1 MSKCL
6 RYHSPNIKVL
16 SGLAVLLATISV
28 AFAQTPGNGELAA
41 AIRSADFPCAHVIE
55 VAASG
60 DNAWRVQCNSGAFV
74 VRKAETGEYSVS
86 PSD

>member
-1 MSKCL
+1 MSKSSEY
-6 RYHSPNIKVL
+6 RSPNIKL
-16 SGLAVLLATISV
+16 LFGLATLLATMSV

-60 DNAWRVQCNSGAFV
+60 DNAWRVQCNSGTFV